1 MGKLIA
7 SILIN
12 GLVVYFL
19 AKFLPGVHVTGGL
32 WTALIVGCVIGL
44 INNFVK
50 PIVSVITMPV
60 TVLTLGLFSFVVNG
74 LMILLASWLV
84 SGFHVDGILWA
95 MLFGVVLSFANTFL
109 GGYSFTK

>member
-12 GLVVYFL
+12 GLVIFVL
-19 AKFLPGVHVTGGL
+19 TRLLPGVTPTDM
-32 WTALIVGCVIGL
+32 WTAIIVGCVIGL

-50 PIVSVITMPV
+50 PIISVIAMPV
-60 TVLTLGLFSFVVNG
+60 TVLTLGLFSFVING

-84 SGFHVDGILWA
+84 SGFHVHGILWA

>member
-19 AKFLPGVHVTGGL
+19 ANFLPHVHVTGL
-32 WTALIVGCVIGL
+32 WTAIIVGCVIGL

-50 PIVSVITMPV
+50 PIISVIAMPV
-60 TVLTLGLFSFVVNG
+60 TVLTLGLFSFVING

-84 SGFHVDGILWA
+84 DGFHVDGILWA